1 MGVKCYN
8 IHSYFNYEINIGVGS
23 RAKKRRVPLKGVS
36 AAEIDDLRSTN
47 EMPSPEVT
55 DINDELIDDIGASQD
70 EGINLEEELLSRL
83 DNEDS
88 EESQPFNSDI
98 SSSIPEKVLEKI
110 ASYLEEVTSEDIKSR
125 QPWLDIINKTKPFLG
140 FGLEE
145 ASNKINATINPS
157 TVNNDQIKT
166 FDTTFSTALL
176 RLWALLR
183 SELLPSAGPCGFK
196 TDSNNTE
203 SYELQ
208 GEITK
213 DALNEYLTIEDKG
226 FYPDYD
232 RFLLYLLLYGCV
244 FRKVYYDSITKKPIS
259 RFIIPE
265 DFLVDNNCSSIL
277 ESNRLT
283 HIRYLS
289 KREILLNMQDG
300 TFRSVELDYLKSTN
314 NVVDIEE
321 NNDLKEDDVNSGI
334 DISAYST
341 LSRFKFYETH
351 EYLDLNEFFDSGDT
365 WELDSNSLPS
375 PYVITRCG
383 LSNKI
388 VSIIPNWQEDDPTRT
403 RINCFVH
410 YNLFP
415 GFDIYGLGLAQVLGS
430 NAMSLTCMQRMA
442 IDAAIF
448 QNFPGGVKVP
458 GIKNQNNDITITPGQ
473 FITLDTGAL
482 PLAQAIIPLPYN
494 GPSPALLEYL
504 QRVTNQTQQLASTS
518 EVGMPENSA
527 NTPVGTTMAMLEVAN
542 RMQSAILRTVQ
553 ASFSD
558 EIQLLFQALD
568 LRSTD
573 SMGNDDKSLKIIPVS
588 DPSVESTTQR
598 IIKAESLLKIAS
610 TDPQIHNM
618 REIYTRVYQAL
629 GISGIDQ
636 ILLPQEEQMSPEQA
650 PVDPQVQMADIEQR
664 RLEVESRERIAH
676 LNIEADGYKT
686 QMNIELDKA
695 KIEQDRYIADL
706 KVNLE
711 ELLNQTKLDM
721 DMLKIEATARENNAD
736 LLQKQ
741 LETDAKSEIELLKIE
756 AKERENTLKAEIKL
770 LKEEIKQSKEPLKEE
785 EIYG

>member
-1 MGVKCYN
+1 M
-8 IHSYFNYEINIGVGS
+8 GVGS
-23 RAKKRRVPLKGVS
+23 RAKKRRVPLKETS
-36 AAEIDDLRSTN
+36 AAEIDDLLSTN
-47 EMPSPEVT
+47 EPSPEIIGGAQT
-55 DINDELIDDIGASQD
+55 DISDELMDNIGASQD

-110 ASYLEEVTSEDIKSR
+110 AAYLEEVTSEDIKSR

-314 NVVDIEE
+314 NVVDTEE
-321 NNDLKEDDVNSGI
+321 NDLKEDDVNSGI

-351 EYLDLNEFFDSGDT
+351 EYLDLNEFFDSGYE
-365 WELDSNSLPS
+365 WQLDNDSRPS

-403 RINCFVH
+403 RINCFIH

-482 PLAQAIIPLPYN
+482 PLAQAIMPLPYN

-542 RMQSAILRTVQ
+542 RMQSAILRTVH

-568 LRSTD
+568 PSIH
-573 SMGNDDKSLKIIPVS
+573 DDKSLKIIPVS

-598 IIKAESLLKIAS
+598 IMKAESLLKIAS
-610 TDPQIHNM
+610 TDPQLHNM

-636 ILLPQEEQMSPEQA
+636 ILLPENLEQNEEMPL
-650 PVDPQVQMADIEQR
+650 DPGVQVQMADIEQR

-695 KIEQDRYIADL
+695 KMEQDRYIADL

-711 ELLNQTKLDM
+711 ELLNQTKMDM

-741 LETDAKSEIELLKIE
+741 LETDATSEIELLKIE
-756 AKERENTLKAEIKL
+756 AKERENTLKAEIEL
-770 LKEEIKQSKEPLKEE
+770 LKEELKQSKEPLKEE

>member
-1 MGVKCYN
+1 M
-8 IHSYFNYEINIGVGS
+8 GVGS
-23 RAKKRRVPLKGVS
+23 KAKKRRVPLKETS
-36 AAEIDDLRSTN
+36 AAEIDDLLSTN
-47 EMPSPEVT
+47 EPSPEIIGAVQT
-55 DINDELIDDIGASQD
+55 DINDELIDDIGASQE
-70 EGINLEEELLSRL
+70 EGFNLEEELLSRL

-110 ASYLEEVTSEDIKSR
+110 AAYLEEVTSEDIKSR

-145 ASNKINATINPS
+145 ASNKINATINSS

-183 SELLPSAGPCGFK
+183 SELLPSQGPCGFK

-300 TFRSVELDYLKSTN
+300 TFRSVELYYLKSTN
-314 NVVDIEE
+314 NIVDTEE
-321 NNDLKEDDVNSGI
+321 KDLKEDDVNSGI

-351 EYLDLNEFFDSGDT
+351 EYLDLNEFFDSGYE
-365 WELDSNSLPS
+365 WQLDNDSLPS

-383 LSNKI
+383 LTNKI

-482 PLAQAIIPLPYN
+482 PLAQAIMPLPYN

-542 RMQSAILRTVQ
+542 RMQSAILRTVH

-568 LRSTD
+568 PSIH
-573 SMGNDDKSLKIIPVS
+573 DDESIKIIPVS

-598 IIKAESLLKIAS
+598 IMKAESLLKIAS
-610 TDPQIHNM
+610 TDPQLHNM

-650 PVDPQVQMADIEQR
+650 PVDPQVQVQMADIEQR

-695 KIEQDRYIADL
+695 KMEQDRYIADL

-756 AKERENTLKAEIKL
+756 AKERENTLKAEIEL
-770 LKEEIKQSKEPLKEE
+770 LKEELKQSKEPLKEE

>member
-1 MGVKCYN
+1 M
-8 IHSYFNYEINIGVGS
+8 SIG
-23 RAKKRRVPLKGVS
+23 RKAKNSSLVIKKIRGLQRPKPQEELLKLSPDSSNV
-36 AAEIDDLRSTN
+36 AAN
-47 EMPSPEVT
+47 EMLLSDPEFGLPSVPMEDVDEQIET
-55 DINDELIDDIGASQD
+55 DESPD
-70 EGINLEEELLSRL
+70 LEEELLSRL
-83 DNEDS
+83 DDGIRRED
-88 EESQPFNSDI
+88 QPFNSDI

-140 FGLEE
+140 FDLEE
-145 ASNKINATINPS
+145 ASNKINATINSS

-183 SELLPSAGPCGFK
+183 SELLPSSGPCGFK

-208 GEITK
+208 GEIIK
-213 DALNEYLTIEDKG
+213 DALNEYLTVEDKG

-321 NNDLKEDDVNSGI
+321 NDLKEDDVNSGI

-403 RINCFVH
+403 RINCFIH

-473 FITLDTGAL
+473 FVTLDTGAA
-482 PLAQAIIPLPYN
+482 PLSQAIMPLPYN

-542 RMQSAILRTVQ
+542 RMQSAILRTVH

-568 LRSTD
+568 RSIH
-573 SMGNDDKSLKIIPVS
+573 DDKSIKIIPVS

-598 IIKAESLLKIAS
+598 IMKAESLLKIAS
-610 TDPQIHNM
+610 TDPQLHNM

-636 ILLPQEEQMSPEQA
+636 ILLPENLEQNEEM
-650 PVDPQVQMADIEQR
+650 PVDLGVQVQMADIEQR
-664 RLEVESRERIAH
+664 RLEVESRERIAY

-695 KIEQDRYIADL
+695 KMEQDRYIADL

-711 ELLNQTKLDM
+711 EILNQTKMDM
-721 DMLKIEATARENNAD
+721 DMLKIEATVRENNAD

-756 AKERENTLKAEIKL
+756 AKERENTLKAEIEL
-770 LKEEIKQSKEPLKEE
+770 LKEEIKQTKGAQ
-785 EIYG
+785 IYE

>member
-1 MGVKCYN
+1 
-8 IHSYFNYEINIGVGS
+8 
-23 RAKKRRVPLKGVS
+23 
-36 AAEIDDLRSTN
+36 
-47 EMPSPEVT
+47 
-55 DINDELIDDIGASQD
+55 
-70 EGINLEEELLSRL
+70 
-83 DNEDS
+83 
-88 EESQPFNSDI
+88 
-98 SSSIPEKVLEKI
+98 
-110 ASYLEEVTSEDIKSR
+110 
-125 QPWLDIINKTKPFLG
+125 
-140 FGLEE
+140 
-145 ASNKINATINPS
+145 
-157 TVNNDQIKT
+157 
-166 FDTTFSTALL
+166 
-176 RLWALLR
+176 
-183 SELLPSAGPCGFK
+183 
-196 TDSNNTE
+196 
-203 SYELQ
+203 
-208 GEITK
+208 
-213 DALNEYLTIEDKG
+213 
-226 FYPDYD
+226 
-232 RFLLYLLLYGCV
+232 
-244 FRKVYYDSITKKPIS
+244 
-259 RFIIPE
+259 
-265 DFLVDNNCSSIL
+265 
-277 ESNRLT
+277 
-283 HIRYLS
+283 
-289 KREILLNMQDG
+289 
-300 TFRSVELDYLKSTN
+300 
-314 NVVDIEE
+314 
-321 NNDLKEDDVNSGI
+321 
-334 DISAYST
+334 
-341 LSRFKFYETH
+341 
-351 EYLDLNEFFDSGDT
+351 
-365 WELDSNSLPS
+365 
-375 PYVITRCG
+375 
-383 LSNKI
+383 
-388 VSIIPNWQEDDPTRT
+388 
-403 RINCFVH
+403 
-410 YNLFP
+410 
-415 GFDIYGLGLAQVLGS
+415 
-430 NAMSLTCMQRMA
+430 
-442 IDAAIF
+442 
-448 QNFPGGVKVP
+448 
-458 GIKNQNNDITITPGQ
+458 
-473 FITLDTGAL
+473 
-482 PLAQAIIPLPYN
+482 
-494 GPSPALLEYL
+494 
-504 QRVTNQTQQLASTS
+504 
-518 EVGMPENSA
+518 MPENSA

-629 GISGIDQ
+629 GIFGIDQ

>member
-1 MGVKCYN
+1 M
-8 IHSYFNYEINIGVGS
+8 SIG
-23 RAKKRRVPLKGVS
+23 RKAKNSSLVIKK
-36 AAEIDDLRSTN
+36 
-47 EMPSPEVT
+47 
-55 DINDELIDDIGASQD
+55 IGASQRLKPQEELLELSPDSSNVAANEMLLSDPEFGLPSVPMEDVD
-70 EGINLEEELLSRL
+70 EQIETDESPDLEEELLSRL
-83 DNEDS
+83 DDGIRRED
-88 EESQPFNSDI
+88 QPFNSDI

-140 FGLEE
+140 FDLEE

-183 SELLPSAGPCGFK
+183 SELLPSSGPCGFK
-196 TDSNNTE
+196 NDSNNTE

-300 TFRSVELDYLKSTN
+300 TFRSVELDYLKSPN

-321 NNDLKEDDVNSGI
+321 NNDLKEDDVNSGV

-351 EYLDLNEFFDSGDT
+351 EYLDLNEFFDSGYE
-365 WELDSNSLPS
+365 WQLDNDSLPS

-383 LSNKI
+383 LTNKI

-473 FITLDTGAL
+473 FVTLDTGAA
-482 PLAQAIIPLPYN
+482 PLSQAIMPLPYN

-542 RMQSAILRTVQ
+542 RMQSAILRTVH

-568 LRSTD
+568 PSIH
-573 SMGNDDKSLKIIPVS
+573 DDKSIKIIPVS

-598 IIKAESLLKIAS
+598 IMKAESLLKIAS
-610 TDPQIHNM
+610 TDPQLHNM

-636 ILLPQEEQMSPEQA
+636 ILLPENLEQNEEMPL
-650 PVDPQVQMADIEQR
+650 DPQVQVQMADIEQR

-695 KIEQDRYIADL
+695 KMEQDRYIADL

-711 ELLNQTKLDM
+711 EVLNQTKLETDI
-721 DMLKIEATARENNAD
+721 LKIEETARENNAD

-741 LETDAKSEIELLKIE
+741 LETDTKSEIELLKIE
-756 AKERENTLKAEIKL
+756 AKERENALKADIEI
-770 LKEEIKQSKEPLKEE
+770 LKEKIKQMK
-785 EIYG
+785 GV